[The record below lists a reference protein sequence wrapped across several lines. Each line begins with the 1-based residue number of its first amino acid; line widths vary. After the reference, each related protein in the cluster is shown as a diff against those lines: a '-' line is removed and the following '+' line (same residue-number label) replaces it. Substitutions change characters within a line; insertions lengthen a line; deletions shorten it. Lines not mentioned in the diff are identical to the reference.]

1 MRRTLARSNAWD
13 AVVAVEDGKT
23 VRKGRQGGWGGGQ
36 VKSGSG
42 QGRRVGCRAGSGA
55 GQGGGAGSLR
65 VGGGPGRVAGLA
77 GWRAGWDGGPGGLKG
92 MDLTSK

>member
-1 MRRTLARSNAWD
+1 M
-13 AVVAVEDGKT
+13 AVEDGKT

-55 GQGGGAGSLR
+55 GQGGGADTAVRR
-65 VGGGPGRVAGLA
+65 VGAAVVAGLE
-77 GWRAGWDGGPGGLKG
+77 GWLAGWDGEPCGPKG
-92 MDLTSK
+92 MDLRSKKCSGVNIVT